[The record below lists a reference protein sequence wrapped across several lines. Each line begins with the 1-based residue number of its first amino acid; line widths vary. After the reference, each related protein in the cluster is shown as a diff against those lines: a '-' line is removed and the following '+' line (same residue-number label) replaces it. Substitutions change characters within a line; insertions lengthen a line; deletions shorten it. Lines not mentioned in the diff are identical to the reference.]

1 MRRFQKGRRTYITI
15 AAIVLVAVAG
25 AVESGPVFLSP
36 EVTTATIAVLGALA
50 AYFRKA
56 A

>member
-1 MRRFQKGRRTYITI
+1 M
-15 AAIVLVAVAG
+15 VLVAAAG
-25 AVESGPVFLSP
+25 AIESGPVFLSP
-36 EVTTATIAVLGALA
+36 EVTTATIGVLGALA